1 MNPSTENTARALILF
16 AHGSR
21 DPLWHRPI
29 EAVAER
35 VRELSPGLPV
45 RCAYLELS
53 TPDLPQTAA
62 ELIAQGARS
71 LSILPMFLGVGRH
84 AREDLPLL
92 VADLRA
98 AHPGVEITL
107 KPAVGEMPALIELM
121 ARLAIE

>member
-1 MNPSTENTARALILF
+1 MNSSSEHGARALILF

-29 EAVAER
+29 EAVAAQSQQ
-35 VRELSPGLPV
+35 LSPGLPV

-62 ELIAQGARS
+62 DLIRAGIRN
-71 LSILPMFLGVGRH
+71 LTILPMFLGVGRH
-84 AREDLPLL
+84 AREDLPRL
-92 VADLRA
+92 VTALRL
-98 AHPGVEITL
+98 AHPDVDITL

-121 ARLAIE
+121 ARLALE